1 MVFPELKIINDK
13 WYVDSTYDKF
23 YLCELDWSMLDS
35 WKINGFVNNI
45 RGRITKPLSEVE
57 SVAFDTLIKDN
68 DWQNWLYPTELE
80 PLYKN
85 FQQFVVPQSYY
96 KEIEHYKNLALSER
110 DRKTGLDTNVR
121 DRVFEVSETAVK
133 IYFYLIYDAIYMWN
147 TKLFTDQF
155 FKQGD
160 LELMQSLWLYRFWKH
175 QTGSGLVINKSLRCY
190 QINNQVHQKAI
201 SFLEPIFKENNQSGR
216 FELSNLSFEE
226 DILKEIKTLAR
237 NMQIEQI
244 I

>member
-13 WYVDSTYDKF
+13 WHVDSLYDTF

-35 WKINGFVNNI
+35 WKIHGFINNI
-45 RGRITKPLSEVE
+45 RGRITKPLNEVE
-57 SVAFDTLIKDN
+57 SVAFDTLIKEN
-68 DWQNWLYPTELE
+68 NWQNWLYPTEFE
-80 PLYKN
+80 PLYKS
-85 FQQFVVPQSYY
+85 FQQFVLPQSYY

-110 DRKTGLDTNVR
+110 NRRNGFDTNVR

-147 TKLFTDQF
+147 TGLFTDQF

-160 LELMQSLWLYRFWKH
+160 LELMQSLWLYRFWNH
-175 QTGSGLVINKSLRCY
+175 QTGSGLVIDKSFSCCHV
-190 QINNQVHQKAI
+190 NNQVHQKVI
-201 SFLEPIFKENNQSGR
+201 SFLEPIFKKNKQSGR

-226 DILKEIKTLAR
+226 DILKEIKILAR